1 MWIMLLKWKYE
12 YSIIIIFR
20 AVVMITNAITFL
32 SD

>member
-12 YSIIIIFR
+12 YSIIIIR